1 MYCKTITIKVG
12 EVVVEWSNEID
23 IQPNRYGWAEVLVE
37 MPERGAEIGVDG
49 WRIYSGSIQDQYQT
63 PSHDRITA
71 ELEALVDVG
80 FRGETDLTAAIKR
93 QRTTID
99 YTNRATRELIAR
111 VPGVENWLELIPT
124 AAALDLLYDPS
135 IDQLANG
142 KPVSPEVRDW
152 ACNILDAHGIR
163 SRGEIVQAILA
174 RHGIDQASPGAIGQ
188 QWVSLACGA
197 AQPVCQAL
205 RHIKEGGHAMP
216 QVTLVDLDRSALKAA
231 KTYAQAM
238 EVGQFTHV
246 LCMNILRPQGV
257 ALSVLDAQTNVATQ
271 ALRRQVGLE
280 AAAYDAVDAVG
291 ILEYVPEALSDESPT
306 ALQVNA
312 ATFLAHAAQLVKPGG
327 LLLVGNMRDTHPQ
340 LGFTLNVVQWPHIQ
354 PRSIETMQRIAGVA
368 GLGDW
373 RVDVYCPDDGV
384 YALYAMHRPKVGDT
398 LET

>member
-1 MYCKTITIKVG
+1 VYCKTITIKVG
-12 EVVVEWSNEID
+12 KVGIEWSDEID
-23 IQPNRYGWAEVLVE
+23 IQPDRGDWAKILAEVPGYG
-37 MPERGAEIGVDG
+37 MEIGTADWQIHQV
-49 WRIYSGSIQDQYQT
+49 SIRDRYQT
-63 PSHDRITA
+63 QSHEKVVL
-71 ELEALVDVG
+71 ELEELTDMG

-135 IDQLANG
+135 IERLANG

-163 SRGEIVQAILA
+163 SRGEIVQAILE

-197 AQPVCQAL
+197 AQPVCHAL
-205 RHIKEGGHAMP
+205 RHIKESGHAMP

-238 EVGQFTHV
+238 KVKQSIDV
-246 LCMNILRPQGV
+246 RCMNILRPQGL
-257 ALSVLDAQTNVATQ
+257 ALPAVDAQTNVAAR
-271 ALRRQVGLE
+271 ALRQRVGLE
-280 AAAYDAVDAVG
+280 GAAYDAVDAVG

-312 ATFLAHAAQLVKPGG
+312 ATFLANAAQLVKSGG

-354 PRSIETMQRIAGVA
+354 PRSIETMQRIVEVA

-384 YALYAMHRPKVGDT
+384 YAVYAMRRPEFGDT
-398 LET
+398 L

>member
-12 EVVVEWSNEID
+12 KVVVEQREGVN
-23 IQPNRYGWAEVLVE
+23 IQSGRGDWAKILAEVPGHGME
-37 MPERGAEIGVDG
+37 NGAADWQIHQV
-49 WRIYSGSIQDQYQT
+49 SIRDRYQT
-63 PSHDRITA
+63 QSHEKVVL
-71 ELEALVDVG
+71 ELEELTNMG
-80 FRGETDLTAAIKR
+80 FHGETDLTAAIKR

-124 AAALDLLYDPS
+124 AAALGLLYDPS

-152 ACNILDAHGIR
+152 ACNILDAQGIR
-163 SRGEIVQAILA
+163 SRGEIVQAILE

-197 AQPVCQAL
+197 AQPVCHAL
-205 RHIKEGGHAMP
+205 RHIKDSGNAIP

-231 KTYAQAM
+231 KMYAQAK

-291 ILEYVPEALSDESPT
+291 ILEYVSEVLADESPT

-312 ATFLAHAAQLVKPGG
+312 ATFLANAAQLVKPGG

-354 PRSIETMQRIAGVA
+354 PRSIETMQRIAGAA
-368 GLGDW
+368 GLGNW

-384 YALYAMHRPKVGDT
+384 YALYAMHRLKVGGT
-398 LET
+398 LEI

>member
-12 EVVVEWSNEID
+12 KVVVEQREGVN
-23 IQPNRYGWAEVLVE
+23 IQSGRGDWAKILAEVPGHGME
-37 MPERGAEIGVDG
+37 NGAADWQIHQV
-49 WRIYSGSIQDQYQT
+49 SIRDRYQT
-63 PSHDRITA
+63 QSHEKVVL
-71 ELEALVDVG
+71 ELEELTNMG
-80 FRGETDLTAAIKR
+80 FHGETDLTAAIKR

-124 AAALDLLYDPS
+124 AAALGLLYDPS

-152 ACNILDAHGIR
+152 ACNILDAQGIR
-163 SRGEIVQAILA
+163 SRGEIVQAILE

-197 AQPVCQAL
+197 AQPVCHAL
-205 RHIKEGGHAMP
+205 RHIKDSGNAIP

-231 KTYAQAM
+231 KMYAQAK

-291 ILEYVPEALSDESPT
+291 ILEYVSEVFADESPT

-312 ATFLAHAAQLVKPGG
+312 ATFLANAAQLVKPGG

-354 PRSIETMQRIAGVA
+354 PRSIETMQRIAGAA
-368 GLGDW
+368 GLGNW

-384 YALYAMHRPKVGDT
+384 YALYAMHRLKVGGT
-398 LET
+398 LEI

>member
-12 EVVVEWSNEID
+12 KVVVEQREGVN
-23 IQPNRYGWAEVLVE
+23 IQSGRGDWAKILVE
-37 MPERGAEIGVDG
+37 VPGYGMEIGTADWQIHQV
-49 WRIYSGSIQDQYQT
+49 SIRDRYQT
-63 PSHDRITA
+63 QSHEKVVL
-71 ELEALVDVG
+71 ELEKLTGMG

-99 YTNRATRELIAR
+99 YTNRATRGLIAR

-152 ACNILDAHGIR
+152 ACNILDAQGIR
-163 SRGEIVQAILA
+163 SRGEIVQAILE

-197 AQPVCQAL
+197 AQPVCHAL
-205 RHIKEGGHAMP
+205 RHIKDSGNAIP

-231 KTYAQAM
+231 KMYAQAK

-271 ALRRQVGLE
+271 ALRRRVGLE
-280 AAAYDAVDAVG
+280 GAAYDAVDAVG

-312 ATFLAHAAQLVKPGG
+312 ATFLANAAQLVKSGG

-354 PRSIETMQRIAGVA
+354 PRSIETMQRIVEVA
-368 GLGDW
+368 GLGNW

-384 YALYAMHRPKVGDT
+384 YAVYAMRRPEFGDT
-398 LET
+398 L

>member
-1 MYCKTITIKVG
+1 MTIEQRESVT
-12 EVVVEWSNEID
+12 
-23 IQPNRYGWAEVLVE
+23 IQPDRYGQVE
-37 MPERGAEIGVDG
+37 LSER
-49 WRIYSGSIQDQYQT
+49 R
-63 PSHDRITA
+63 A
-71 ELEALVDVG
+71 ELELDQWRIHPVPMRDRYQTQSHEKVVLELEELTDMG
-80 FRGETDLTAAIKR
+80 FHGETNLASAIKR

-152 ACNILDAHGIR
+152 ACNILDAQGIR
-163 SRGEIVQAILA
+163 SRGEIVQAILE
-174 RHGIDQASPGAIGQ
+174 RHGIDQASLGTTEQ

-197 AQPVCQAL
+197 AQPVCHAL
-205 RHIKEGGHAMP
+205 RHIKENGHAVP
-216 QVTLVDLDRSALKAA
+216 RVTLVDLDRSALRAA

-238 EVGQFTHV
+238 KVKQSIDV
-246 LCMNILRPQGV
+246 RCMNILRPQGV
-257 ALSVLDAQTNVATQ
+257 VLPAVNAQTNVAAR
-271 ALRRQVGLE
+271 ALRRQIGLE
-280 AAAYDAVDAVG
+280 AATYDAVDAVG
-291 ILEYVPEALSDESPT
+291 ILEYVPEVLSDESPT

-312 ATFLAHAAQLVKPGG
+312 ATFLANAAQLVKPGG

-354 PRSIETMQRIAGVA
+354 PRSIEAMQRIAGAA

-373 RVDVYCPDDGV
+373 QVDVYCPNDGV
-384 YALYAMHRPKVGDT
+384 YALYAMRRPKVGGT
-398 LET
+398 LEI

>member
-1 MYCKTITIKVG
+1 MTIERRESVTIQPERYGWVELSERRAELELDQWRIHPVPMRDRYQTQSHEK
-12 EVVVEWSNEID
+12 VVVELE
-23 IQPNRYGWAEVLVE
+23 
-37 MPERGAEIGVDG
+37 
-49 WRIYSGSIQDQYQT
+49 
-63 PSHDRITA
+63 
-71 ELEALVDVG
+71 ELTGMG
-80 FRGETDLTAAIKR
+80 FHGDCGLNAAIGR
-93 QRTTID
+93 QRTRID
-99 YTNRATRELIAR
+99 DTNPATCELIAR

-124 AAALDLLYDPS
+124 TAALDLLYDPNTK
-135 IDQLANG
+135 QLANG
-142 KPVSPEVRDW
+142 KPVSPVVRDW

-174 RHGIDQASPGAIGQ
+174 RHVIDQASLGTTEQ

-205 RHIKEGGHAMP
+205 RHIKENGHAVP
-216 QVTLVDLDRSALKAA
+216 RVTLVDLDRSALRAA

-238 EVGQFTHV
+238 KVKQSIDV
-246 LCMNILRPQGV
+246 RCMNILRPQGV
-257 ALSVLDAQTNVATQ
+257 VLPAVNAQTNVAAR
-271 ALRRQVGLE
+271 ALRRQIGLE

-291 ILEYVPEALSDESPT
+291 ILEYVPEVLSDESPT

-312 ATFLAHAAQLVKPGG
+312 ATFLANAAQLVKPGG

-373 RVDVYCPDDGV
+373 QVDVYCPNDGV
-384 YALYAMHRPKVGDT
+384 YALYAMRRPKVGGT
-398 LET
+398 LEI

>member
-12 EVVVEWSNEID
+12 KVVVEQREGVN
-23 IQPNRYGWAEVLVE
+23 IQSGRGDWAKILAEVPGYG
-37 MPERGAEIGVDG
+37 MEIGTADWQIHQVSTRD
-49 WRIYSGSIQDQYQT
+49 RYQT
-63 PSHDRITA
+63 QSHEKVVL
-71 ELEALVDVG
+71 ELEELTDMG

-152 ACNILDAHGIR
+152 ACNILDAQGIR
-163 SRGEIVQAILA
+163 SRGKIVQAILE

-197 AQPVCQAL
+197 AQPVCHAL
-205 RHIKEGGHAMP
+205 RHIKESGHAMP

-231 KTYAQAM
+231 KMYAQAK

-257 ALSVLDAQTNVATQ
+257 ALSVLDAQANVATQ

-291 ILEYVPEALSDESPT
+291 ILEYVPEELSSGSPT

-354 PRSIETMQRIAGVA
+354 PRSIETMQRIVEVA

-384 YALYAMHRPKVGDT
+384 YAVYAMRRPEFGDT
-398 LET
+398 L